1 MKLIIFSLSLTLL
14 ATSGLATDETSPT
27 TKSKLTPEQAEAR
40 YTTAIDQRSE
50 KIVQTLELS
59 DTNMAAKV
67 HDIIMA
73 QYRALNGWHN
83 TNDASL
89 KAAKGDKVAVAKIS
103 ASLKALHDEYLA
115 SLAQYLK
122 PAQIEQVKD
131 EMTYGKV
138 QFTFKGYCVAY
149 SNLSEANKQEILRL
163 LKEAREEAMDGG
175 SSDEKSAVFKRYKGK
190 INNYLS
196 KQSIHPEKKMSSG
209 STTNSPAK

>member
-1 MKLIIFSLSLTLL
+1 MKLIIFSLSLALL
-14 ATSGLATDETSPT
+14 ATSVLATDETSPT
-27 TKSKLTPEQAEAR
+27 TKSKLTPEQAEAK
-40 YTTAIDQRSE
+40 YNTAIDQRSE
-50 KIVQTLELS
+50 KIVP
-59 DTNMAAKV
+59 AKV

-209 STTNSPAK
+209 